1 MKVLKNINSIRSKD
15 GFEEEKQSHVNPHLP
30 LPTQKISSLGWVII
44 IGFMTLLLVTEFAPF
59 TVSLPVAT
67 AHPVWK
73 LLSLKGS
80 SFFPA
85 AVVGI
90 VLGILSQEERSQ
102 YLHLKKLKLFDRI
115 FGFFIRG
122 FVVFLMIIIAM
133 KCSLE
138 EFKQSAYFD
147 WDKADGWLCE
157 GTLILIINSIIWLIF
172 LSLIAYVTSRPRF
185 VAAIE
190 QRLFKPSP
198 VSVNSKNRDL
208 VIETI
213 PLTSAPLKGEGR

>member
-1 MKVLKNINSIRSKD
+1 MKAQKNINSLKSKD
-15 GFEEEKQSHVNPHLP
+15 GFEEKKQSPINPLLP
-30 LPTQKISSLGWVII
+30 LPTQKISSLGWIII

-73 LLSLKGS
+73 LLSLKGAS
-80 SFFPA
+80 LLPA

-90 VLGILSQEERSQ
+90 ALGILSQEERSQ

-122 FVVFLMIIIAM
+122 FVVFLLIIIAM

-172 LSLIAYVTSRPRF
+172 LSLIAYVTSRRRF

-198 VSVNSKNRDL
+198 VLVNSKNKEL

-213 PLTSAPLKGEGR
+213 PLSSASGKGEGQ